1 MTLHD
6 MIQADAVNV
15 FANPNDFAESV
26 VYYPF
31 SGEPRSIDVVVERQQ
46 VQLNPEDGDTL
57 TPVFIVHVANDAT
70 EGISSDELN
79 VGGDRI
85 ELAVRVG
92 ETPTLR
98 TVMRLLG
105 HDEGM
110 IDLECR

>member
-6 MIQADAVNV
+6 IIKADAVNV

-26 VYYPF
+26 VYYPY
-31 SGEPRSIDVVVERQQ
+31 SGEPRTIDVVIERQQ

-57 TPVFIVHVANDAT
+57 TPVFLVHVANNAT

-79 VGGDRI
+79 VGGDTMEI
-85 ELAVRVG
+85 AVRVG
-92 ETPTLR
+92 ETPTMR
-98 TVMRLLG
+98 RVIRLLG

>member
-15 FANPNDFAESV
+15 FANPNDFAEDV
-26 VYYPF
+26 VYYPY
-31 SGEPRSIDVVVERQQ
+31 SGEPRSISVVIERQQ

-57 TPVFIVHVANDAT
+57 SPVFIVHVANNAT

-79 VGGDRI
+79 VGGDAI
-85 ELAVRVG
+85 EIAVRVG
-92 ETPTLR
+92 EQPQMR
-98 TVMRLLG
+98 RVMRLLG